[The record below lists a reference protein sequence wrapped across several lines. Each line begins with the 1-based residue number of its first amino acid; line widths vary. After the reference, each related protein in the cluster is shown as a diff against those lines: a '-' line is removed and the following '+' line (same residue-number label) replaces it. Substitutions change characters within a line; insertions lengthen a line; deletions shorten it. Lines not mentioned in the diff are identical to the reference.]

1 MVASI
6 VWFVFG
12 ALTVALSLQLP
23 MGSARM
29 PGTGLFPLVLGL
41 ALMALAAGQGLREYL
56 ERPKAPAAPTPGE
69 AQASR
74 RVAQF
79 MAAVIAATALLQPL
93 GYVASSF
100 LLMLMLLAVFGLR
113 RWGVVVAIAAGSA
126 AASWVI
132 FVLWL
137 NIPMPPGWI
146 F

>member
-56 ERPKAPAAPTPGE
+56 ARPKGPAVPAPGE
-69 AQASR
+69 SSARR

-79 MAAVIAATALLQPL
+79 MAAVVAATALLQPL

-100 LLMLMLLAVFGLR
+100 LLMLALLAVFGMR
-113 RWGVVVAIAAGSA
+113 RWGLAAAIAAGSA

-132 FVLWL
+132 FVRWL
-137 NIPMPPGWI
+137 NIPMPAGWI
-146 F
+146 Y

>member
-1 MVASI
+1 MVSSI

-12 ALTVALSLQLP
+12 ALTVALSLRLP

-41 ALMALAAGQGLREYL
+41 ALMALAASQGLREYL
-56 ERPKAPAAPTPGE
+56 ARPRGPSVPAPGE
-69 AQASR
+69 SSARR

-79 MAAVIAATALLQPL
+79 LAAVIAATALLQPL

-100 LLMLMLLAVFGLR
+100 LLMLALLAVFGLR
-113 RWGVVVAIAAGSA
+113 RWGMAAAIAAGSA
-126 AASWVI
+126 AVSWVI
-132 FVLWL
+132 FVRWL